1 MNKMMLYVCA
11 AAVAVST
18 AFPKDKKHP
27 IQEPTTEVKQVI
39 PLTELSPQMTRELI
53 EGSHPDIAI
62 ECKQGTQL
70 AFKYSGNYEL
80 LSVHFAPN
88 LTIKVEKNA
97 YIRFIRTRADK
108 PKSLRGYISYDL
120 KKWDKIDGNLLGGKP
135 ELNIGISKDKSSIL
149 LETVIKPAIDEGKNK
164 L

>member
-1 MNKMMLYVCA
+1 MFVCA
-11 AAVAVST
+11 AALAVST
-18 AFPKDKKHP
+18 AFPKTKKHP
-27 IQEPTTEVKQVI
+27 IQEPSTEVKQVI
-39 PLTELSPQMTRELI
+39 PLTELSSQMTKELI
-53 EGSHPDIAI
+53 EGNHPEVAV
-62 ECKQGTQL
+62 ECKQGTEL
-70 AFKYSGNYEL
+70 AFKYSGNYGL

-88 LTIKVEKNA
+88 LTIKIEKNA

-120 KKWDKIDGNLLGGKP
+120 KKWNKIDGKILEGKP

-149 LETVIKPAIDEGKNK
+149 LETVIKPVSEEKQ